1 LQAQTYLKH
10 RQITTYAMLSPSDPS
25 WISTRSESHHFMA
38 TMSITNRIHLNGNIT
53 DLKDNLSCAAK

>member
-1 LQAQTYLKH
+1 
-10 RQITTYAMLSPSDPS
+10 
-25 WISTRSESHHFMA
+25 MA